1 MSKKQPTTAFE
12 NIQLVGVRKER
23 TFGPSSCADCGKVT
37 PLPGKHEYK
46 PSYAELEAELDTA
59 KDENKR
65 SGEDC
70 IVRMQEARKQG
81 YIAGLSRFAWWR
93 LGVQYVGTSGTTLK
107 QAIDEGE

>member
-1 MSKKQPTTAFE
+1 MTIKAV
-12 NIQLVGVRKER
+12 IQYIRQKTDRIE
-23 TFGPSSCADCGKVT
+23 
-37 PLPGKHEYK
+37 
-46 PSYAELEAELDTA
+46 ELQAQLATA
-59 KDENKR
+59 KEKNHR

>member
-1 MSKKQPTTAFE
+1 M
-12 NIQLVGVRKER
+12 I
-23 TFGPSSCADCGKVT
+23 DCMKDC
-37 PLPGKHEYK
+37 KHAQCSAGCK
-46 PSYAELEAELDTA
+46 HWQAELHTA
-59 KDENKR
+59 KAENKR

-107 QAIDEGE
+107 HAIDEGE